1 LDGFVRPGAAE
12 FLSRPAFFKGA
23 LARCEFPMF
32 HHSNS
37 PIGTMYSLSTCWNSK
52 RHTDG
57 RAMLRE
63 IRDLGFAYAELG
75 HGIRLGL
82 LPGILEAVDAGE
94 IKISSLHNFCP
105 LPLGVNHASPNLYEF
120 SDERARQRELAIKY
134 TLKTFELAQRVKAP
148 VVVLHLGSMDL
159 KDYTEKLTGM
169 LERDGEKSPKY
180 EKLRAEAAAK
190 REAKKGKAVE
200 RVYETLRKLL
210 PEAEKHGLKLGIE
223 NRQALEEI
231 PVESDFEFFFR
242 EFDSPNV
249 VYWHDVGH
257 AQIKENL
264 GFLHHTQHLES
275 LAARLAGFHIHD
287 VIFPAADH
295 APPGSGT
302 VDFAA
307 LKPFVKPN
315 HIKVFELSPS
325 LPVDAVKRGFIHVKI
340 YWGNE

>member
-1 LDGFVRPGAAE
+1 
-12 FLSRPAFFKGA
+12 
-23 LARCEFPMF
+23 
-32 HHSNS
+32 
-37 PIGTMYSLSTCWNSK
+37 MYSLSTCWNSK

-63 IRDLGFAYAELG
+63 IRDLGFAYAELS

-120 SDERARQRELAIKY
+120 SDERPRQRELAVKY
-134 TLKTFELAQRVKAP
+134 TLKTFELAERVKAP

-169 LERDGEKSPKY
+169 LERDGKKSPKY

-190 REAKKGKAVE
+190 REANKGKAVE
-200 RVYETLRKLL
+200 RTYETLRKLL
-210 PEAEKHGLKLGIE
+210 PEAEKRGLKLGIE

-231 PVESDFEFFFR
+231 PLEGDFEHFFR

-257 AQIKENL
+257 AQIKETL
-264 GFLHHTQHLES
+264 GFLDHTRHLES
-275 LAARLAGFHIHD
+275 LSARLAGFHIHD

-295 APPGSGT
+295 ATPGSGT
-302 VDFAA
+302 VNFAA
-307 LKPFVKPN
+307 LKPFVTPG
-315 HIKVFELSPS
+315 HIKVLELSPS
-325 LPVDAVKRGFIHVKI
+325 LPVEAVKLGFIHVKI